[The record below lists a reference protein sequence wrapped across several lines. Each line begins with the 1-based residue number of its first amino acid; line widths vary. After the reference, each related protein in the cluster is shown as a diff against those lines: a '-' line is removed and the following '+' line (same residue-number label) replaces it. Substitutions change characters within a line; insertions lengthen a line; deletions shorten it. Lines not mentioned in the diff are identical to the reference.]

1 MIGHERA
8 VSAFAAISSL
18 TAGLLLFALVAIVA
32 LAGIW
37 LLVSGSARRSL
48 LMSRGGVELRRRPRL
63 DELLDARLVQTRR
76 GGDLTARLRSA
87 GTELTAARFLLM
99 VAGVTLGALVLAGLL
114 FPALLAIAAAALA
127 GWGCFAWLQRR
138 LDKRREEFI
147 AQLPE
152 VARLLSNGASAG
164 LSIPAAIELAI
175 RETDEPASEELQ
187 TVVDELTFGRS
198 LDDALDGLQRRL
210 PSREIAVLMTTLI
223 IQHRAG
229 GDVVRALQELSTTLD
244 ARRETAREVR
254 TIMAGAIY
262 TAYIVPVIG
271 VFALFMLNTLNSHT
285 LQRMTTSPIGIAALV
300 VAAALYTVGWVA
312 IRHTT
317 RIEL

>member
-1 MIGHERA
+1 MIA
-8 VSAFAAISSL
+8 AAAISSL
-18 TAGLLLFALVAIVA
+18 TAGLLLFAGASIVA

-37 LLVSGSARRSL
+37 LMISGSARRTIV
-48 LMSRGGVELRRRPRL
+48 MQRGGIDLRRRPRL
-63 DELLDARLVQTRR
+63 DERLDAYLIRTRR
-76 GGDLTARLRSA
+76 GADLTARLRSA
-87 GTELTAARFLLM
+87 GTELTPARFLML
-99 VAGVTLGALVLAGLL
+99 VTGASLGALVLASLL
-114 FPALLAIAAAALA
+114 FPALLAIAAALLA
-127 GWGCFAWLQRR
+127 GWGCFAWLARR

-175 RETDEPASEELQ
+175 REVDQPAKDELQ

-229 GDVVRALQELSTTLD
+229 GDVVQALQELSTTLD
-244 ARRETAREVR
+244 ARRETLREVR
-254 TIMAGAIY
+254 TVMAGAVY
-262 TAYIVPVIG
+262 TAYIVPLLG
-271 VFALFMLNTLNSHT
+271 VGSLFMINTINSRT
-285 LQRMTTSPIGIAALV
+285 LDRMTTSPVGIAALV
-300 VAAALYTVGWVA
+300 VAAALYAVGWVA
-312 IRHTT
+312 IRRTT
-317 RIEL
+317 RIDV